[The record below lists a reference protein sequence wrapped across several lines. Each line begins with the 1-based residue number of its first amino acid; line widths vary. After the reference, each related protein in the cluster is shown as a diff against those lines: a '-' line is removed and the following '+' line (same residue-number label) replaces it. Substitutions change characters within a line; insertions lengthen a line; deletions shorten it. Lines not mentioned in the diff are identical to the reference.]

1 MKTLFFMF
9 EKIPDPQSGGLIT
22 MYRGLEQLLSDTYNI
37 KIISVFDC
45 PQEYKKQFNSKCIV
59 INNTHLD
66 TGFLRIIEY
75 LKKMDFIKVWECI
88 ISMIKYFIY
97 IPTTRFKLRKIVNNY
112 DKVLVSCPAAA
123 IFMTKK
129 RKFILEIHSKYEF
142 FWNGNFSSKLQI
154 KLMTNPS
161 LVLFRNQIDAK
172 KGSVHFPSSYVYNFF
187 DNTGIQ
193 FNNDFKKK
201 RNRFIFIGRYNDDK
215 DPIRLLK
222 IINKMIKENGDIIL
236 DMYGQGPLEE
246 KIKEY
251 IQSHKLENNIFL
263 KGYAEN
269 KNIYSSYTALLMT
282 SKREGFPLT
291 IIEAKANGVPTITTI
306 WGDAVVET
314 ITDGVDGFIAKDD
327 DEFIQMMKILI
338 NDDVLLEYLSKN
350 AYNDFQRFNIQNAKD
365 KYIKLIESYY

>member
-1 MKTLFFMF
+1 MKTLFFVF

-45 PQEYKKQFNSKCIV
+45 PQEYKKQFNSECIV

-66 TGFLRIIEY
+66 TGFLRIVEY
-75 LKKMDFIKVWECI
+75 LKKVNFIKVWECI

-172 KGSVHFPSSYVYNFF
+172 KGSVHFPSNYVYNFF

-222 IINKMIKENGDIIL
+222 IINKMIKKNGDIIL

-291 IIEAKANGVPTITTI
+291 IIEAKANGIPTITTI

-327 DEFIQMMKILI
+327 DEFIEKMTILI
-338 NDDVLLEYLSKN
+338 NEENNLKKISNN
-350 AYNDFQRFNIQNAKD
+350 AYKDFERFTCSCAKKRYVD
-365 KYIKLIESYY
+365 IIETY